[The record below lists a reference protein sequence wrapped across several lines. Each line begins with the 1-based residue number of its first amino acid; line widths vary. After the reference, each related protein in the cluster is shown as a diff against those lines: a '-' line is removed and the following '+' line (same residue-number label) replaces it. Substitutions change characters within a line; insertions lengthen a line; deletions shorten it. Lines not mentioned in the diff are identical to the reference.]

1 MSYREMSLDRLY
13 HLADKERDRQRYKL
27 ARAAVIVRKMT
38 RRQVRRAKKR
48 QDEYLILKALAV
60 TVQTI
65 CVLLVCLMGLVAFY
79 EIKHDSESAFY
90 STELLVEII
99 LLFVLFCVVAAES
112 LVLRLI
118 LIIAVLLVFLLNVL
132 QIVYFLLF
140 NPHHSTCRRTHL
152 LFGPTVCI
160 TTQSPLEHHSTLIT
174 AVLAVLHLIHL
185 VFAIGVA
192 SLKPRSISDIV
203 ERTDARLLQYIN
215 KKHSRRR
222 ARRSERRSRGSESR
236 RSRSRLHARTS
247 VRSAKQSSRSASRS
261 RRQAEQRPPRSPQ
274 ALDITKLPDGTR
286 FKTSNSKSFHMEYYV
301 ENGVFVG
308 SGTEVINKAISI
320 CAPIRAPLQSEESWQ
335 RAETP
340 RNPMIINKNRLMQQE
355 ARNVE

>member
-1 MSYREMSLDRLY
+1 M
-13 HLADKERDRQRYKL
+13 
-27 ARAAVIVRKMT
+27 
-38 RRQVRRAKKR
+38 
-48 QDEYLILKALAV
+48 
-60 TVQTI
+60 
-65 CVLLVCLMGLVAFY
+65 
-79 EIKHDSESAFY
+79 
-90 STELLVEII
+90 
-99 LLFVLFCVVAAES
+99 
-112 LVLRLI
+112 I

-236 RSRSRLHARTS
+236 RSRSRRHARTVSPS

-274 ALDITKLPDGTR
+274 AL
-286 FKTSNSKSFHMEYYV
+286 
-301 ENGVFVG
+301 VG
-308 SGTEVINKAISI
+308 
-320 CAPIRAPLQSEESWQ
+320 
-335 RAETP
+335 
-340 RNPMIINKNRLMQQE
+340 
-355 ARNVE
+355 